1 LYQFS
6 GGADGANPLLGD
18 IAFDQHGS
26 IYGTTQTGGGTGC
39 GGLGCGTVFELTQ
52 VSGGWLESVLYR
64 FSGEGNDGANPF
76 AGVILDDA
84 GNLYGTTKFGGQGA
98 NGTIFR
104 LSPNGS
110 GWSEGILYAFQ
121 GGDDGYWPLSGVL
134 LDSSGSLIGS
144 TTSGG
149 ANSGGTAFLLTT
161 SGTMSV
167 LHGFAGQPQ
176 GGPYGSLTRDAA
188 GTLYGMTYDDGA
200 YGNGSVFKLTSS
212 SNGWVYTDVYDFT
225 GGTDGRCP
233 YGGVTIDADGNL
245 YGTAEEGGAN
255 DSGVVWRITPQ

>member
-1 LYQFS
+1 
-6 GGADGANPLLGD
+6 
-18 IAFDQHGS
+18 
-26 IYGTTQTGGGTGC
+26 
-39 GGLGCGTVFELTQ
+39 
-52 VSGGWLESVLYR
+52 
-64 FSGEGNDGANPF
+64 
-76 AGVILDDA
+76 
-84 GNLYGTTKFGGQGA
+84 
-98 NGTIFR
+98 
-104 LSPNGS
+104 
-110 GWSEGILYAFQ
+110 
-121 GGDDGYWPLSGVL
+121 
-134 LDSSGSLIGS
+134 
-144 TTSGG
+144 
-149 ANSGGTAFLLTT
+149 
-161 SGTMSV
+161 MSV